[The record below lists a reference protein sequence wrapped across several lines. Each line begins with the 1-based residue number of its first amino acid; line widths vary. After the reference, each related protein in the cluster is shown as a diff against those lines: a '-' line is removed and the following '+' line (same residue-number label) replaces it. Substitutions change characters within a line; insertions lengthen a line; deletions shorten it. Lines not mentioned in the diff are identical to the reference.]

1 MVNSAIRKQRELLGL
16 TQTKLSFL
24 SGVSLPTI
32 QLIES
37 GRGNPELETLERL
50 LTALGLET
58 QYVPKKANWEFLVL
72 CGVPLTPAIEAS
84 KRSLLESPTKSRFV
98 EEMRLAIL
106 ESGSFAELAA
116 ETGED
121 ERKSKAIAAT
131 LVALQT
137 HYPSVYAEFSGSDI
151 VKKLV
156 NQKGL
161 EKLRRI
167 ALAGM
172 ARFL

>member
-1 MVNSAIRKQRELLGL
+1 MFNLVVRRQRERLGL
-16 TQTKLSFL
+16 TQSKLSFL

-37 GRGNPELETLERL
+37 GRGNPEFETFERL
-50 LTALGLET
+50 LSALGLET
-58 QYVPKKANWEFLVL
+58 QFIPKKAKWDFLIL
-72 CGVPLTPAIEAS
+72 CGVPLTPSEETS
-84 KRSLLESPTKSRFV
+84 KPRLLEMPTKSRFV

-106 ESGSFAELAA
+106 ESGLLTES
-116 ETGED
+116 GEGV
-121 ERKSKAIAAT
+121 RKSKAIAAT

-137 HYPSVYAEFSGSDI
+137 HYPSVYAEFSGSEV

-156 NQKGL
+156 TQKGL